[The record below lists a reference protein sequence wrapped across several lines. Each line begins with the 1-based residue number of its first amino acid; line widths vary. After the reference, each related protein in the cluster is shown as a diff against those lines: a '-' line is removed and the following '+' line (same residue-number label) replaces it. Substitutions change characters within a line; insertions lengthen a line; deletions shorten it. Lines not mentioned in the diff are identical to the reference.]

1 MLRIWERTGTTILFV
16 THSLYEAAFLGQD
29 VLLLAARPGRL
40 REKVA
45 VELPMPR
52 KLAMRDTPTFTDT
65 IARLRNIL
73 ETC

>member
-1 MLRIWERTGTTILFV
+1 
-16 THSLYEAAFLGQD
+16 
-29 VLLLAARPGRL
+29 LLAARPGRV

-45 VELPMPR
+45 VELPVPR